1 MNTDEHGWLR
11 PGSEGATGKVFTTRF
26 RARYAE
32 TDATGIVYYNQYFVY
47 LEVGRI
53 EMFRELGLTY
63 DRHLPIVE
71 TGCRYHASAV
81 FDDLL
86 EVETFVEEVRAKRFR
101 LGGKVFRIGGDGS
114 RTVLVEGFC
123 AMVTVGD
130 DNRPV
135 PLPPAFRAAFG
146 EPSPAP

>member
-1 MNTDEHGWLR
+1 MSPDESRG
-11 PGSEGATGKVFTTRF
+11 PSGSAATPTAKVFTTRL

-63 DRHLPIVE
+63 DRHLPIAE

-86 EVETFVEEVRAKRFR
+86 EVETFVEEVRSKGFR
-101 LGGKVFRIGGDGS
+101 LGGRVFRVNEDAI
-114 RTVLVEGFC
+114 RTLLVEGFTS
-123 AMVTVGD
+123 MVTVD
-130 DNRPV
+130 DDHRPI
-135 PLPPAFRAAFG
+135 PLPPAFREAFEG
-146 EPSPAP
+146 

>member
-1 MNTDEHGWLR
+1 MRT
-11 PGSEGATGKVFTTRF
+11 FTTRL

-32 TDATGIVYYNQYFVY
+32 TDATGIVYYNAYFVY

-53 EMFRELGLTY
+53 EAFRELGLTY

-86 EVETFVEEVRAKRFR
+86 EVETVVGQVRSRGFR
-101 LGGKVFRIGGDGS
+101 LDGKVFRVEPDGA
-114 RTVLVEGFC
+114 RTLLVEGFC
-123 AMVTVGD
+123 AMVTVD
-130 DNRPV
+130 DANRPI
-135 PLPPAFRAAFG
+135 PLPLAFRAAFG
-146 EPSPAP
+146 EPVAGGS

>member
-1 MNTDEHGWLR
+1 MRT
-11 PGSEGATGKVFTTRF
+11 FTTRL

-32 TDATGIVYYNQYFVY
+32 TDATGIVYYNVYFVY

-53 EMFRELGLTY
+53 ELFRELGLTY

-86 EVETFVEEVRAKRFR
+86 EVETSVGEVRSKGFR
-101 LGGKVFRIGGDGS
+101 LDGRVFRVEPDGT
-114 RTVLVEGFC
+114 RTLLVEGFC
-123 AMVTVGD
+123 AMVTVDD

-146 EPSPAP
+146 EPGGAAD

>member
-1 MNTDEHGWLR
+1 MDTDEHRLLR
-11 PGSEGATGKVFTTRF
+11 PSDAEPREKVFTTRF

-71 TGCRYHASAV
+71 TGCRYQASAV

-86 EVETFVEEVRAKRFR
+86 EVETFVEEVRAKGFR
-101 LGGKVFRIGGDGS
+101 LGGRVFRVGGDGT
-114 RTVLVEGFC
+114 RTLLVEGFC
-123 AMVTVGD
+123 VMVTVGD

-135 PLPPAFRAAFG
+135 PLPPAFHAAFG
-146 EPSPAP
+146 EPEAGP